1 MACLES
7 ELFGHERGSFT
18 GASER
23 RAGKFEMADTGTIFL
38 DEIGDLPVELQPKL
52 LRVLQEREFTRVGSV
67 ETLKVK
73 ARVIAATNQNLES
86 LVAARKFREDLYFRL
101 RVIPIQM
108 PALRERRDD
117 IGELTDY
124 FVSKAVQEMGAR
136 AASISPEARVKL
148 ETAEWPGNVRE
159 LENAVMRA
167 ALLAPGTTIRPDD
180 IELTRSGG
188 TGGGANATADGAELG
203 DIISARIAGWFDSP
217 GGEEPRDLYHRL
229 VAEIERPLVELALKR
244 AGGNQ
249 VRAARMLGLNRN
261 TLRKKITDHKIVLTK
276 FPAG

>member
-1 MACLES
+1 
-7 ELFGHERGSFT
+7 
-18 GASER
+18 
-23 RAGKFEMADTGTIFL
+23 
-38 DEIGDLPVELQPKL
+38 
-52 LRVLQEREFTRVGSV
+52 
-67 ETLKVK
+67 
-73 ARVIAATNQNLES
+73 VIAATNQNLET

-117 IGELTDY
+117 ISELTDY

-136 AASISPEARVKL
+136 ASTISPEARMKL
-148 ETAEWPGNVRE
+148 ESADWPGNVRE

-167 ALLAPGTTIRPDD
+167 ALLAPGTTIRAED
-180 IELTRSGG
+180 IELTRP
-188 TGGGANATADGAELG
+188 GANSGSAASADGGSLG
-203 DIISARIAGWFDSP
+203 DIISGRIARWFDSP
-217 GGEEPRDLYHRL
+217 GGDEPRDLYHRL

-276 FPAG
+276 FPGG

>member
-1 MACLES
+1 MI
-7 ELFGHERGSFT
+7 ER
-18 GASER
+18 
-23 RAGKFEMADTGTIFL
+23 KVL
-38 DEIGDLPVELQPKL
+38 LQVDV
-52 LRVLQEREFTRVGSV
+52 RVV
-67 ETLKVK
+67 
-73 ARVIAATNQNLES
+73 AATNRNLKAA
-86 LVAARKFREDLYFRL
+86 VAARQFREDLYFRL

-117 IGELTDY
+117 IAELTDY
-124 FVSKAVQEMGAR
+124 FVGKASQEMGAR
-136 AASISPEARVKL
+136 ANTISPEARARL
-148 ETAEWPGNVRE
+148 ESYDWPGNVRE

-167 ALLAPGTTIRPDD
+167 ALLAPGSTIRGED
-180 IELTRSGG
+180 IELTRAGATSTSNAAASNDG
-188 TGGGANATADGAELG
+188 TLAE
-203 DIISARIAGWFDSP
+203 IISGRIAAWFDSP

-276 FPAG
+276 YPGE

>member
-1 MACLES
+1 MAVNCSAIPHGLLES

-73 ARVIAATNQNLES
+73 ARVIAATNQNLET

-108 PALRERRDD
+108 PALRERRED
-117 IGELTDY
+117 ISELSDY

-136 AASISPEARVKL
+136 ANTISPEARVKL
-148 ETAEWPGNVRE
+148 ESAEWPGNVRE
-159 LENAVMRA
+159 LENAVHARGAASAGIDDSRRRYRA
-167 ALLAPGTTIRPDD
+167 FTPGR
-180 IELTRSGG
+180 RQHRRGR
-188 TGGGANATADGAELG
+188 DG
-203 DIISARIAGWFDSP
+203 
-217 GGEEPRDLYHRL
+217 
-229 VAEIERPLVELALKR
+229 
-244 AGGNQ
+244 
-249 VRAARMLGLNRN
+249 
-261 TLRKKITDHKIVLTK
+261 
-276 FPAG
+276 